1 MSRQTMIEE
10 SGEQSLAESHPT
22 EQSRTHPAWDVVSL
36 AVMTSRLE
44 GIVRKMTNTLFRTA
58 RTSVLNTARDF
69 SCCIVTREHVL
80 LVMAESLPIHMMS
93 GPDLMCMSM
102 ARFHPTL
109 RRGDA
114 FLHNSPYHGN
124 SHAGDHCILVPVIDE
139 TGSHQATVVVKAH
152 LADIGNSEPTTMM
165 ATARDVYHEGAL
177 IFPCVKV
184 QQNHQNIE
192 DIIRMCQV
200 RIRIP
205 EDWYGDFLGMLGAAR
220 IGEREL
226 LAAGREFGWDAFHRY
241 TEDWFDYSEQRMRAA
256 IRALPAGKVTKRNA
270 HDPVPL
276 LGVENGV
283 PLEVSVDVRPHEA
296 VIEVDLRNN
305 PDCVPCGI
313 NLTESTA
320 NTAAMIGIFNSIDH
334 TIPRNGGSA
343 RCLNILLRENCCAGI
358 PVHPASCATA
368 TSGIAERIA
377 GLVQVAM
384 AELGDG
390 LGMAETGAECPPA
403 VAVLSGRDPR
413 HGGAAFID
421 MMILG
426 NSAGAGHA
434 RGDGWLTNGE
444 VGDGGMMMRDSTEVI
459 ELLHPIRI
467 WNDQILPDTE
477 GAGRFRSAPS
487 LYVEYGPVD
496 TQLEVMYAPDGR
508 VYGALGA
515 RGGEP
520 GGTLWPYKRTKA
532 GELEELDNSGQVVL
546 VPGETI
552 VSISPAGGGYGPPI
566 ERDPERVR
574 HDVVEGWIS
583 RDRAAK
589 VYGILFDAEGQVDL
603 AASRARRSEIAA
615 RVARHDESGAPGA
628 PNELLPGPRPIG
640 PLAQCV
646 VNRGGEPG
654 CRLEERPK

>member
-1 MSRQTMIEE
+1 MKPQATVDH
-10 SGEQSLAESHPT
+10 A
-22 EQSRTHPAWDVVSL
+22 PAPQADGSTPPRWDVVGL

-58 RTSVLNTARDF
+58 RTTVLNTARDF
-69 SCCIVTREHVL
+69 SCCIVTRDNVL

-93 GPDLMCMSM
+93 GPDLMCRSM
-102 ARFHPTL
+102 QRFHPTL

-124 SHAGDHCILVPVIDE
+124 SHAGDHCILVPIIDDE
-139 TGSHQATVVVKAH
+139 GTHQATVVVKAH
-152 LADIGNSEPTTMM
+152 LADIGDSEPTTMM

-184 QQNHQNIE
+184 QENYHNID

-200 RIRIP
+200 RIRVP

-241 TEDWFDYSEQRMRAA
+241 TADWFDYSEQRMSAA
-256 IRALPAGKVTKRNA
+256 IRALPAGRITLRNS
-270 HDPVPL
+270 HDPLPL
-276 LGVENGV
+276 PGVENGV
-283 PLEVSVDVRPHEA
+283 PLAVTVDVKPAEA
-296 VIEVDLRNN
+296 LIEVDLRNN

-320 NTAAMIGIFNSIDH
+320 TTAAMIGIFNSIDH

-343 RCLNILLRENCCAGI
+343 RRLNILLRENCCAGI

-368 TSGIAERIA
+368 TSGIAERVA

-384 AELGDG
+384 AELGEG
-390 LGMAETGAECPPA
+390 LGMGETGAECPPA
-403 VAVLSGRDPR
+403 VAGLSGRDPR
-413 HGGAAFID
+413 HGGTPFVD

-487 LYVEYGPVD
+487 LYVECGPVG
-496 TQLEVMYAPDGR
+496 TTLEVMYAADGR
-508 VYGALGA
+508 IHPALGA
-515 RGGEP
+515 RGGES
-520 GGTLWPYKRTKA
+520 GGTLWPYKRKA
-532 GELEELDNSGQVVL
+532 DGTLEELDTSGHVFVE
-546 VPGETI
+546 PGETI
-552 VSISPAGGGYGPPI
+552 VSVSPAGGGYGPAI
-566 ERDPERVR
+566 EREPERVR
-574 HDVVEGWIS
+574 HDVIEGWIS
-583 RDRAAK
+583 RERAAA
-589 VYGILFDAEGQVDL
+589 VYGVILDAAGHIDP
-603 AASRARRSEIAA
+603 AATDARRDALRLHGPAA
-615 RVARHDESGAPGA
+615 QV
-628 PNELLPGPRPIG
+628 PGPRPIG
-640 PLAQCV
+640 PMGEGLI
-646 VNRGGEPG
+646 RSGGDAWS
-654 CRLEERPK
+654 RTRS